1 MQIFCAFCKEI
12 KKYPAEKR
20 SFVNNR
26 KRGLKDLGLGGE

>member
-12 KKYPAEKR
+12 KKYLAEKR

-26 KRGLKDLGLGGE
+26 KRGLKDLSFGEE